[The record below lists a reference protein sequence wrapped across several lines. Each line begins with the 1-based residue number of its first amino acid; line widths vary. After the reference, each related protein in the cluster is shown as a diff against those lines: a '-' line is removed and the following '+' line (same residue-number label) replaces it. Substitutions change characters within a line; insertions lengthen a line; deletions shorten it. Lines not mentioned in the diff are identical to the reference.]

1 MFTQAGLPAG
11 KVYAMKAKDLVNQC
25 LQVLKKE
32 PRILLC
38 ERDNCCTCVGCRA
51 MLEDWVVPDMV

>member
-1 MFTQAGLPAG
+1 
-11 KVYAMKAKDLVNQC
+11 MKAKDLVDQC

-32 PRILLC
+32 PGILLC

-51 MLEDWVVPDMV
+51 MLEDWVVPDTV